1 MPTYIV
7 GARLTDAGA
16 KVLLNEPEK
25 VAALVK
31 ELEKHGVKYQA
42 AYVTLGEFD
51 MVCIVEA
58 PDMDT
63 LLKSLLD
70 LNSRGL
76 MHTTTLPAKKIL

>member
-7 GARLTDAGA
+7 GAKLTEAGA
-16 KVLLNEPEK
+16 RVLLKEPQK
-25 VAALVK
+25 VVELVK
-31 ELEKHGVKYQA
+31 ELENYGVKYQA

-58 PDMDT
+58 PDLET

-76 MHTTTLPAKKIL
+76 MHTTTLPALKVI